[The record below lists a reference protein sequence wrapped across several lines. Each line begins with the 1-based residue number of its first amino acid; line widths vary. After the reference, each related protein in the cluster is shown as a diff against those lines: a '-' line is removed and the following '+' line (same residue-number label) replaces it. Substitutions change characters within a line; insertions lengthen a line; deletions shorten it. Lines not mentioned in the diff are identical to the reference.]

1 MRQNYGP
8 FIFHARTPNPKLQKY
23 HVTNMNL
30 MAQLNSVP
38 EVRAHI
44 VRVFILVFAVLR
56 APPRVRALDPAVG
69 VELAGLVP
77 LPSGRGGV
85 AVDRVARVLR

>member
-1 MRQNYGP
+1 
-8 FIFHARTPNPKLQKY
+8 
-23 HVTNMNL
+23 MNL

-44 VRVFILVFAVLR
+44 VRVIILVLAAVLR
-56 APPRVRALDPAVG
+56 APPGIRALDPAVG

-77 LPSGRGGV
+77 LPTGRGGV